1 MGKKKKELEDLQQ
14 KLLELSAQNK
24 DLKYELDS
32 YKWQMEEIRRQE
44 EEIRQLHQNTRKLKH
59 DMRNHLM
66 VMASYMNSG
75 DYENARKYVS
85 EILEKLN
92 AVRSYV
98 ETGNPLLNHILNDKL
113 EICRQK
119 GIDVKAD
126 IGKCAFEKMKGIDFS
141 AVFSNAVDNAIEAS
155 QKESRREIVISV
167 YEKKGYDVISVKNRI
182 AESVLEKNPEL
193 RSTKKNDEGGAGLDD
208 DTAADGE
215 KHGFGVNQIKE
226 IVESY
231 GGLTDFYEEDG
242 FFIVNMFI
250 PS

>member
-1 MGKKKKELEDLQQ
+1 MIKKKKELEELEQ
-14 KLLELSAQNK
+14 KLLELAAQNK

-32 YKWQMEEIRRQE
+32 YKWQMEEISRQE

-66 VMASYMNSG
+66 VMVSYMNSG

-85 EILEKLN
+85 EILDKLN

-113 EICRQK
+113 EICRQE

-126 IGKCAFEKMKGIDFS
+126 IGKAAFEKMKGIDFS

-155 QKESRREIVISV
+155 RKENRKEIVISV

-182 AESVLEKNPEL
+182 SKSVLDENPEL
-193 RSTKKNDEGGAGLDD
+193 KSTKNIGEGGV
-208 DTAADGE
+208 TADGE

-226 IVESY
+226 IIEFY

-242 FFIVNMFI
+242 FFIVNMFV
-250 PS
+250 PK

>member
-1 MGKKKKELEDLQQ
+1 MKKKKKELEELEQ
-14 KLLELSAQNK
+14 KLLELAAQNK

-32 YKWQMEEIRRQE
+32 YKWQMEEISRQE

-66 VMASYMNSG
+66 VMVSYMNSG

-85 EILEKLN
+85 EILDKLN

-113 EICRQK
+113 EICRQE

-126 IGKCAFEKMKGIDFS
+126 IGKAAFEKMKGIDFS

-155 QKESRREIVISV
+155 RKENRKEIVISV

-182 AESVLEKNPEL
+182 SKSVLDENPEL
-193 RSTKKNDEGGAGLDD
+193 RSTKNIGEGGVGLDGGAV
-208 DTAADGE
+208 TDGE

-231 GGLTDFYEEDG
+231 GGLTDFYEEDS
-242 FFIVNMFI
+242 FFIVNMFV
-250 PS
+250 PK

>member
-1 MGKKKKELEDLQQ
+1 MMGKKKEIEDLQQ
-14 KLLELSAQNK
+14 QLLELTAQNK

-32 YKWQMEEIRRQE
+32 YKWQMEEITKQE

-85 EILEKLN
+85 EILDKLN
-92 AVRSYV
+92 AVKSYV

-113 EICRQK
+113 EICRQE

-126 IGKCAFEKMKGIDFS
+126 IGKCAFDKMKGIDFS

-155 QKESRREIVISV
+155 LKESRREIVISV

-182 AESVLEKNPEL
+182 SESVLEKNPEL
-193 RSTKKNDEGGAGLDD
+193 RSTKNVGGGRAGLDD

>member
-1 MGKKKKELEDLQQ
+1 MIGKKKKELEDLEQ

-32 YKWQMEEIRRQE
+32 CKWQMEEITRQE

-75 DYENARKYVS
+75 DYENAKKYVS
-85 EILEKLN
+85 EILDKLN

-126 IGKCAFEKMKGIDFS
+126 IGKAAFGKMKGIDFS
-141 AVFSNAVDNAIEAS
+141 AVFSNAVDNAIEAAR
-155 QKESRREIVISV
+155 KEERKEIVISV

-182 AESVLEKNPEL
+182 SESVLEKNPEL
-193 RSTKKNDEGGAGLDD
+193 RSTKSSSGTSDSGDDELAS
-208 DTAADGE
+208 E
-215 KHGFGVNQIKE
+215 KHGFGVSQIKE
-226 IVESY
+226 IVELY
-231 GGLTDFYEEDG
+231 EGMTDFYEEDG

>member
-1 MGKKKKELEDLQQ
+1 MMGSKKKEFEELEQ
-14 KLLELSAQNK
+14 KLLQLTAQNK

-32 YKWQMEEIRRQE
+32 YKWQIEEIRRQE

-66 VMASYMNSG
+66 VMASYINSG

-85 EILEKLN
+85 EILDKLN

-113 EICRQK
+113 EICRQE

-126 IGKCAFEKMKGIDFS
+126 IGKASFEKMKGIDFS

-182 AESVLEKNPEL
+182 SQSVLEKNPEL
-193 RSTKKNDEGGAGLDD
+193 KSTKNSCGGGL
-208 DTAADGE
+208 AADGE

-231 GGLTDFYEEDG
+231 DGMTDFYEEDG
-242 FFIVNMFI
+242 FFIVNVFV
-250 PS
+250 PK